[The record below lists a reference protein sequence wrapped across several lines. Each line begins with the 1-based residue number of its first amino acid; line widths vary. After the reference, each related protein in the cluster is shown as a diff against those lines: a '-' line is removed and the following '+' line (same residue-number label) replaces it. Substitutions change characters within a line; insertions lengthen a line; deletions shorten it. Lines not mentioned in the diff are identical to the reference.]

1 MMGLVAQ
8 INREENQTKEA
19 KGSPYIGD
27 NRERKSPTQLHLK
40 APKNKKRGAE
50 APPTPSS
57 LLTMAGNKASPPNY
71 AHKYQN
77 VKKGES
83 NFPVL
88 SYLIYKFTTCVRA
101 KFFPL
106 TPDGQHVLRVASS
119 DWLLTPDGQHVL
131 RVASSDWLQCPS
143 VRDGAR
149 VSGRPSR
156 ALVFRTWFSGL
167 GISTLGPGFSH
178 SRFPRPK
185 PENF

>member
-1 MMGLVAQ
+1 
-8 INREENQTKEA
+8 
-19 KGSPYIGD
+19 
-27 NRERKSPTQLHLK
+27 
-40 APKNKKRGAE
+40 
-50 APPTPSS
+50 
-57 LLTMAGNKASPPNY
+57 MAGNKASPPNY

-143 VRDGAR
+143 VMELGFQADRA
-149 VSGRPSR
+149 GR
-156 ALVFRTWFSGL
+156 WFSGHGFQDL
-167 GISTLGPGFSH
+167 GSQLWGLDFHTRGFQD
-178 SRFPRPK
+178 RNLKTFRT
-185 PENF
+185 